1 MSKIIIFLLSVSLL
15 SVNAQSKKGL
25 KAWPDGVKEIKYT
38 SSIDDSKQPSLLYTA
53 KSKEK
58 RPLLVGLHSWSTNY
72 LSGGGDLLYAH
83 WAIEQ
88 DWHFV
93 HPHFRGENWTPKAMG
108 SDYVVADVV
117 SIVEYMKKNYNVD
130 EDRIYLIG
138 CSGGG
143 YASLLMAGRQPEI
156 WAGVSAWVPISDIY
170 AWWEERDQG
179 SKKNSRYARNIETVI
194 GGRPDKS
201 EELKNIC
208 IKRSAL
214 TYLHN
219 AKGINVDINHGV
231 NDGRSGSVP
240 FTHSLY
246 AFNKLADSKD
256 LFKKSEI
263 EEYYK
268 TRKLPS
274 SFKAAAVDPLFGNKT
289 TLFRRISGNARVTI
303 FDGGHEIVHKP
314 ALNWLANQRKNK
326 KAVWDLKD
334 VKEVKTSEKDSKV
347 SR

>member
-1 MSKIIIFLLSVSLL
+1 MSLII
-15 SVNAQSKKGL
+15 VNAESKKSL
-25 KAWPDGVKEIKYT
+25 KLWPQGVEEIQYT
-38 SSIDDSKQPSLLYTA
+38 SSIDDSKQPSLIYKA

-72 LSGGGDLLYAH
+72 LSGGGDLQYAH

-93 HPHFRGENWTPKAMG
+93 HPQFRGENWTPKAMG
-108 SDYVVADVV
+108 SDYVVSDIA

-143 YASLLMAGRQPEI
+143 YATLLMAGRKPEI

-170 AWWEERDQG
+170 AWWDQRDKG
-179 SKKNSRYARNIETVI
+179 SKSNNRYARNIETVI
-194 GGRPDKS
+194 GGRPDKDPALK
-201 EELKNIC
+201 ELC
-208 IKRSAL
+208 MKRSAL
-214 TYLHN
+214 PYLEN
-219 AKGINVDINHGV
+219 AKGLNIDINHGV
-231 NDGRSGSVP
+231 NDGRMGSVP
-240 FTHSLY
+240 FTHSLN
-246 AFNKLADSKD
+246 AFNKLANASDV
-256 LFKKSEI
+256 FKTSEI

-268 TRKLPS
+268 NRKLPATL
-274 SFKAAAVDPLFGNKT
+274 KAASVDPLFGDKT

-314 ALNWLANQRKNK
+314 ALNWLANQKK
-326 KAVWDLKD
+326 GQKAVWDLKD
-334 VKEVKTSEKDSKV
+334 IKAVKVSKKDSKV

>member
-1 MSKIIIFLLSVSLL
+1 MYRALLCLILVSI
-15 SVNAQSKKGL
+15 SAVNGQSKKGL
-25 KAWPDGVKEIKYT
+25 DIWPKGVKEIKYV
-38 SSIDDSKQPSLLYTA
+38 SSIDKTEQPSLIYTA

-108 SDYVVADVV
+108 SDFVVADIV

-143 YASLLMAGRQPEI
+143 YATLLMAGRAPEI

-170 AWWEERDQG
+170 AWWQERDQG

-194 GGRPDKS
+194 GGRPDKDPKLK
-201 EELKNIC
+201 EEC
-208 IKRSAL
+208 VKRSAL
-214 TYLHN
+214 TYLAN
-219 AKGINVDINHGV
+219 AKDLNIDINHGI
-231 NDGRSGSVP
+231 NDGRNGSVP
-240 FTHSLY
+240 FTHSLH

-256 LFKKSEI
+256 KISISEI

-274 SFKAAAVDPLFGNKT
+274 PLKAAEADQLFAKKP

-303 FDGGHEIVHKP
+303 FKGGHEIVHKP
-314 ALNWLANQRKNK
+314 ALNWLANQKK
-326 KAVWDLKD
+326 GQKAVWDLKD
-334 VKEVKTSEKDSKV
+334 VKEVKTSESDSKV

>member
-1 MSKIIIFLLSVSLL
+1 MLKYLCLITVSLYSL
-15 SVNAQSKKGL
+15 SAQSKKEL
-25 KAWPDGVKEIKYT
+25 KAWPGGVKEIEYT
-38 SSIDDSKQPSLLYTA
+38 SSIDNTKQPSLIYTA

-72 LSGGGDLLYAH
+72 LSGGGDLQYAQ

-108 SDYVVADVV
+108 SDFVVADIV
-117 SIVEYMKKNYNVD
+117 SIVEYMKKNFNVD
-130 EDRIYLIG
+130 EERIYLIG

-143 YASLLMAGRQPEI
+143 YATLLMAGRKPEI

-170 AWWEERDQG
+170 AWWEQRDQG
-179 SKKNSRYARNIETVI
+179 SKKNSRYARNIEAVI
-194 GGRPDKS
+194 GGRPD
-201 EELKNIC
+201 ENEALKEIC
-208 IKRSAL
+208 MKRSAL
-214 TYLHN
+214 TYMEK
-219 AKGINVDINHGV
+219 AKGLNIDINHGI

-240 FTHSLY
+240 FTHSLF
-246 AFNKLADSKD
+246 AFNKLALPQDR
-256 LFKKSEI
+256 FKLSEI
-263 EEYYK
+263 EEFYK
-268 TRKLPS
+268 TRELPAGMK
-274 SFKAAAVDPLFGNKT
+274 KAEADPLFGDKT

-314 ALNWLANQRKNK
+314 ALNWLANQRKGQN
-326 KAVWDLKD
+326 AVWDLKNIREIK
-334 VKEVKTSEKDSKV
+334 VSENDSKV

>member
-1 MSKIIIFLLSVSLL
+1 MSVSLIT
-15 SVNAQSKKGL
+15 VNGQSKKGV
-25 KAWPDGVKEIKYT
+25 KGWPQEVKEIEYI
-38 SSIDDSKQPSLLYTA
+38 SSIDQSKQPSLIYTA

-72 LSGGGDLLYAH
+72 LSGGGDLLYAD

-93 HPHFRGENWTPKAMG
+93 HPNFRGQNWTPKAMG
-108 SDYVVADVV
+108 SEYVVADVV

-143 YASLLMAGRQPEI
+143 YATLLMAGRKPEL

-170 AWWEERDQG
+170 AWWKQRDEG
-179 SKKNSRYARNIETVI
+179 SKNNSRYARNIETVI
-194 GGRPDKS
+194 GGRPDKD
-201 EELKNIC
+201 EALKQEC
-208 IKRSAL
+208 MKRSAI
-214 TYLHN
+214 TYLAK
-219 AKGINVDINHGV
+219 AKGLNIDINHGV
-231 NDGRSGSVP
+231 NDGRNGSVP

-246 AFNKLADSKD
+246 AFNRLAAEKDKLTDE
-256 LFKKSEI
+256 EI
-263 EEYYK
+263 KEYYK
-268 TRKLPS
+268 SRKLPDTM
-274 SFKAAAVDPLFGNKT
+274 KVADADPLFGEKT

-314 ALNWLANQRKNK
+314 ALNWLANQRKGQ
-326 KAVWDLKD
+326 KAVWNLKNIKD
-334 VKEVKTSEKDSKV
+334 VNVSKEDSKV